1 VRELIALAKA
11 QPGKLNFGSGGKGI
25 QSHISGEMFKAATG
39 VEIVH
44 VPYKG
49 TVQAVSDLVAGQV
62 QMVFSDMV
70 PALPH
75 IRAGRLRPLAVTTR
89 ERVAVLPDVPTMI
102 EAGVP
107 EYESAVW
114 WGVLA
119 PKGTPAA
126 IVGRLNAE
134 LGRIVK
140 LPDVQEKYASLGVV
154 PEHST
159 PGYLFERAKAE
170 GPRIAAA
177 LKAAGI
183 EPE

>member
-1 VRELIALAKA
+1 
-11 QPGKLNFGSGGKGI
+11 
-25 QSHISGEMFKAATG
+25 
-39 VEIVH
+39 
-44 VPYKG
+44 
-49 TVQAVSDLVAGQV
+49 
-62 QMVFSDMV
+62 
-70 PALPH
+70 
-75 IRAGRLRPLAVTTR
+75 
-89 ERVAVLPDVPTMI
+89 VLPDVPTMI

-107 EYESAVW
+107 GYESAVW
-114 WGVLA
+114 WAVLS

-140 LPDVQEKYASLGVV
+140 LPDVQEQYASLGVS

-159 PGYLFERAKAE
+159 PGHVFERAKVE
-170 GPRIAAA
+170 GPRMAAV